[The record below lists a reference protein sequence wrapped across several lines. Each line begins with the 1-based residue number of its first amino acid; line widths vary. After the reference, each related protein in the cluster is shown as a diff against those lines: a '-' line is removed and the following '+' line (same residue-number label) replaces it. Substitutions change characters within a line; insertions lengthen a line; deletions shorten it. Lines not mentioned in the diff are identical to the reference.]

1 MTKLPINSWCIVHST
16 GSYMSGSRRNAN
28 SEPSSTAPQQRWRE
42 TLLRMGAAER
52 AEPRRLAE
60 LRRLAVTVEAAAEQ
74 QPRQQH
80 REHDEAH
87 QAQPALRRRAH
98 HELGATGAEET
109 QRQHEAGE
117 HEEQRHRR
125 RTVDRGEANAA
136 QHCRRWIEAIDDAD
150 AGRIERPEE
159 VPRDDDECR
168 EAAQRLELHELAVAA
183 GRGGGTS
190 SAWCTAGRSLRRTT
204 RGHLR
209 TAGRGRTRCD
219 VLAAM

>member
-1 MTKLPINSWCIVHST
+1 M
-16 GSYMSGSRRNAN
+16 R
-28 SEPSSTAPQQRWRE
+28 
-42 TLLRMGAAER
+42 AAER

-74 QPRQQH
+74 QPREQH

-125 RTVDRGEANAA
+125 RTVDRGEADAA
-136 QHCRRWIEAIDDAD
+136 QHRRRWIEAIDDAD

-168 EAAQRLELHELAVAA
+168 EAAQCLELHELAVAA
-183 GRGGGTS
+183 GRGGGS
-190 SAWCTAGRSLRRTT
+190 VGVGEPAEA
-204 RGHLR
+204 
-209 TAGRGRTRCD
+209 CD
-219 VLAAM
+219 VQPGTSAPLERANKATTLAAM